1 MRTTAILAEATEWA
15 KVLEVFETKLQWR
28 FVSSFKG
35 PLNSLLSLFNQRGF
49 IVFSA
54 PLHTYISSSPT
65 PLFCLLCSYF
75 YVHTGQ
81 LPHKVY
87 VFTSFFSDPA
97 QQSSSR
103 SCMCLDKRLDSLC
116 EGKCFRS
123 DSNGRRAKKGM
134 IRLMWTISLMNSNKT
149 QPNGEGE

>member
-1 MRTTAILAEATEWA
+1 MEIC
-15 KVLEVFETKLQWR
+15 KLFQR
-28 FVSSFKG
+28 SSKF
-35 PLNSLLSLFNQRGF
+35 SA
-49 IVFSA
+49 VFSIKEGSLCFQLPCTLIFLA
-54 PLHTYISSSPT
+54 PPP

-134 IRLMWTISLMNSNKT
+134 IRLMGTISLMNSNKT